1 MERRWHLRHVEG
13 EGLGAKVELDW
24 RVGVYADDG
33 VEGQL
38 LRLGG
43 EGRPEVGAVEREED
57 AARAHLV
64 RIEVRVG
71 VKIRVGVGVGVV
83 FGFGV
88 RVGVR
93 ARAAP
98 TIASNQGGSSPR
110 RRSPRRRRS

>member
-1 MERRWHLRHVEG
+1 MERRRHLRHVKS

-57 AARAHLV
+57 LPRACH
-64 RIEVRVG
+64 
-71 VKIRVGVGVGVV
+71 GVV
-83 FGFGV
+83 VV
-88 RVGVR
+88 R
-93 ARAAP
+93 
-98 TIASNQGGSSPR
+98 
-110 RRSPRRRRS
+110 

>member
-1 MERRWHLRHVEG
+1 MERRRHLRHVKS

-64 RIEVRVG
+64 RARVRVG
-71 VKIRVGVGVGVV
+71 VKIGVGVG
-83 FGFGV
+83 FGV
-88 RVGVR
+88 GDR

-110 RRSPRRRRS
+110 RRSPPR